1 MIISAEYFVTTNTQ
15 FKGNDRD
22 FFIALIEARD
32 TAIRKECADRETQ
45 LLDAAKAFQE
55 LATCYRIGKR
65 PTEKLFARLE
75 KANAAIMG
83 DRNTP
88 S

>member
-32 TAIRKECADRETQ
+32 AAIRKECADRE
-45 LLDAAKAFQE
+45 LEA
-55 LATCYRIGKR
+55 IGNIAPSKR
-65 PTEKLFARLE
+65 SDWNLVETAIR
-75 KANAAIMG
+75 AAIEG
-83 DRNTP
+83 GKND
-88 S
+88 